1 MSELMFNWV
10 DFDVQMIFTNL
21 RSIFWTIIVYITY
34 LQTDVII
41 DNKIKI
47 EQRLFRFLS
56 TTCRTMRR
64 RTVRIA
70 IENDSLWSVL
80 HPSRATV

>member
-1 MSELMFNWV
+1 MSELMFIWI
-10 DFDVQMIFTNL
+10 DFGVQTIFTNL
-21 RSIFWTIIVYITY
+21 LSIFWRIIVYITY

-47 EQRLFRFLS
+47 EQRLFRFFS
-56 TTCRTMRR
+56 IICRTMCR
-64 RTVRIA
+64 RTIRIA